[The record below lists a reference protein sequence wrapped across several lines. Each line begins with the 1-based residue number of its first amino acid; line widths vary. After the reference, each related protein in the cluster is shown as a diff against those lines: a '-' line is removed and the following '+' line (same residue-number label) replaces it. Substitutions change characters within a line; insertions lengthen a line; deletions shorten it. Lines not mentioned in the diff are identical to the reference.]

1 MKSSSRWRRPGSCN
15 TGRVTCWRVVIS
27 DINTLENFY
36 IRVVAPPATALVIC
50 IGTSLFIGASD
61 SRLAALLIVC
71 FLLIGAGLPF
81 IAQAAS
87 SRDGI
92 EMVRRR
98 AELQV
103 QIVDGIQGLADI
115 LAFGNGPRRI
125 AAIRSTGR
133 QYGET
138 QKRMASISG
147 LHAGL
152 FTFLTGF
159 APWLVLL
166 IAIPQVASGRIS
178 GILLATLVLVTSS
191 SFEAVAPLPLAGQMW
206 SSTRAAARRLFEV
219 VDARPVVEENVK
231 EASASRRRISPTPG
245 VEFSD
250 LSFRYPGQKADALRH
265 ISFRLEH
272 GQKIAIVGPSGAGKS
287 TLASLLLR
295 FWDFKSGEIC
305 LDGSSL
311 RSYAADEVREQIAVV
326 SPNAYFFNTSI
337 YENLRMARR
346 KVSMQEVE
354 AAARAAQIHELIV
367 KLPKGYDTLIGEQ
380 GLRLSGGERQRL
392 AIARAVLKNA
402 PILLLDEPTANLDAI
417 TEKGILTN
425 LFQMMEGK
433 ASLLIT
439 HRLIGLENVDEILVM
454 EHGCIVERGS
464 QASLLKTGGLYRRL
478 WDIQNRFLLH
488 A

>member
-1 MKSSSRWRRPGSCN
+1 MLRLLSFLSGSWGWVALSVLLGSLTIGASVALMGSSAWLISMAALHPSIAVLEVAIVGVRFFGIARAIFRYLERLVSHN
-15 TGRVTCWRVVIS
+15 VTLRLLGRLRTWFYEKLEPLAPARLMQYRAGDLLARVIS

-92 EMVRRR
+92 ETVQRR

-115 LAFGNGPRRI
+115 LAFGNGPRRV

-206 SSTRAAARRLFEV
+206 SSTRAAAGRLFEV

-250 LSFRYPGQKADALRH
+250 LSFRYPGQKAYALRH
-265 ISFRLEH
+265 ISFQLEH

-295 FWDFKSGEIC
+295 FWDFESGEIC

-311 RSYAADEVREQIAVV
+311 RSYA
-326 SPNAYFFNTSI
+326 
-337 YENLRMARR
+337 
-346 KVSMQEVE
+346 
-354 AAARAAQIHELIV
+354 
-367 KLPKGYDTLIGEQ
+367 
-380 GLRLSGGERQRL
+380 GG
-392 AIARAVLKNA
+392 
-402 PILLLDEPTANLDAI
+402 
-417 TEKGILTN
+417 
-425 LFQMMEGK
+425 
-433 ASLLIT
+433 
-439 HRLIGLENVDEILVM
+439 
-454 EHGCIVERGS
+454 
-464 QASLLKTGGLYRRL
+464 
-478 WDIQNRFLLH
+478 
-488 A
+488 

>member
-1 MKSSSRWRRPGSCN
+1 MLRLLSFLSGSWGWVALSVLLGSLTIGASVALMGSSAWLISMAALHPSIAVLEVAIVGVRFFGIARAVFRYLERLVSHN
-15 TGRVTCWRVVIS
+15 VTLRLLGRLRTWFYEKLEPLAPARLMQYRAGDLLARVIS

-92 EMVRRR
+92 ETVRRR

-115 LAFGNGPRRI
+115 LAFGNGPRRV

-206 SSTRAAARRLFEV
+206 SSTRAAAGRLFEV

-265 ISFRLEH
+265 ISFQPGTRP
-272 GQKIAIVGPSGAGKS
+272 KDRDRGAERRRQVHACQS
-287 TLASLLLR
+287 PA
-295 FWDFKSGEIC
+295 
-305 LDGSSL
+305 
-311 RSYAADEVREQIAVV
+311 EVLG
-326 SPNAYFFNTSI
+326 F
-337 YENLRMARR
+337 
-346 KVSMQEVE
+346 
-354 AAARAAQIHELIV
+354 
-367 KLPKGYDTLIGEQ
+367 
-380 GLRLSGGERQRL
+380 
-392 AIARAVLKNA
+392 
-402 PILLLDEPTANLDAI
+402 
-417 TEKGILTN
+417 
-425 LFQMMEGK
+425 
-433 ASLLIT
+433 
-439 HRLIGLENVDEILVM
+439 
-454 EHGCIVERGS
+454 
-464 QASLLKTGGLYRRL
+464 
-478 WDIQNRFLLH
+478 
-488 A
+488 